1 PAVGLCLAVLLATT
15 HLRAADEPPPGL
27 TPAEQTQW
35 FVAECTR
42 LGAEVDQLETQRQ
55 ETETLNGAAARLMR
69 RVRVAGSSTL
79 VYDRLQ
85 ARKREIDQR
94 NPSDPAR
101 RQLMAEHN
109 ALYDQYTAR
118 MDRLILEEPELQRR
132 QVGSLHELISR
143 GNAAERVWQ
152 AQQTRYPLA
161 R

>member
-1 PAVGLCLAVLLATT
+1 
-15 HLRAADEPPPGL
+15 
-27 TPAEQTQW
+27 
-35 FVAECTR
+35 
-42 LGAEVDQLETQRQ
+42 
-55 ETETLNGAAARLMR
+55 

-85 ARKREIDQR
+85 ALKREIDQR

-161 R
+161 RAERERVCAESRRAQGPADPLPPRPAWRPPT